1 MVNEANSNLKKSR
14 QLLNK
19 VPEITIFFWV
29 IKILTT
35 GMGEVTSD
43 FFVLH
48 FDPVITVIIAG
59 LMLVITLVVQI
70 SAKRYKA
77 YLYWFTVVMVSVFG
91 TMSADVLHVV
101 LGIPYTIS
109 TTFFVISLAII
120 FILWYKT
127 EKTLSIHSIY
137 TKRRELFYWATILA
151 TFALGTATG
160 DMTATTMHLG
170 YFMSGVMFAIII
182 LIPAI
187 AYWKFGVSEIFTFW
201 FAYIITR
208 PLGASFAD
216 WMGVEKY
223 RGGLGIGTGP
233 VSLVLGVIIVIFVG
247 FMTISKIDVKKD

>member
-1 MVNEANSNLKKSR
+1 
-14 QLLNK
+14 
-19 VPEITIFFWV
+19 
-29 IKILTT
+29 
-35 GMGEVTSD
+35 MGEVTSD